1 MPWRA
6 TRQRS
11 FWTGRF
17 MAGVAIQW
25 NIWYNL
31 YIYTWLYTHIYICI
45 RICICICIWY
55 DNICIYVNRQSMY
68 SNICNRCM
76 KKYEQ
81 MDNDGHKKNDRT
93 NNH

>member
-31 YIYTWLYTHIYICI
+31 YIYIHDYTHIYIYVYVYVYVYVSGMI
-45 RICICICIWY
+45 
-55 DNICIYVNRQSMY
+55 IYVYM
-68 SNICNRCM
+68 
-76 KKYEQ
+76 
-81 MDNDGHKKNDRT
+81 
-93 NNH
+93 